1 MMWNDLYHFII
12 TQRRRIANT
21 FLYFV
26 LLYIKLLYPAVDER
40 LGKRTFPKADKSAHR
55 RLFFGVLVVA
65 FIIFL
70 IVFFIGFPIR
80 LIVRRYVVLT
90 G

>member
-26 LLYIKLLYPAVDER
+26 LLYIKLIYPAADER
-40 LGKRTFPKADKSAHR
+40 PGKRKFPKADESAQR
-55 RLFFGVLVVA
+55 RLLFGVLVVT

-80 LIVRRYVVLT
+80 LIVSRYVVLI